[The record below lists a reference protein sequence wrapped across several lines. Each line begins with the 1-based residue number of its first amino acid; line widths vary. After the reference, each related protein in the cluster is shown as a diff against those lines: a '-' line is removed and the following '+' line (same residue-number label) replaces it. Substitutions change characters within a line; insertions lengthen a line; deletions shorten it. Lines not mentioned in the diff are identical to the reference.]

1 MTIAFWRRFDE
12 LESKV
17 VGWESGI
24 GLDRRSK
31 LESVWESVEV
41 YESTLHHVNK
51 ALCLCKKL
59 IEFLVRPMFNY
70 TST

>member
-1 MTIAFWRRFDE
+1 MSWKAKWLVGKVE
-12 LESKV
+12 L
-17 VGWESGI
+17 GWTEEVNLSRCG
-24 GLDRRSK
+24 
-31 LESVWESVEV
+31 SVEV
-41 YESTLHHVNK
+41 YESTLHPVNK